1 MSHEWLQQAALK
13 KLERRSCPASCKNN
27 DSPTGHKTT
36 FFIPISFNAKCS
48 NDISR
53 LNLWCRQVSVD
64 ISWESP
70 CLGAGTDGCQWSWAA
85 LKTSCSMRARA
96 EYNLDHVGNKT
107 KWERISL
114 LNVRFPQTEINKNN
128 LSTEHHAPPRQ
139 MITSLHQ
146 LLLERASVSQDN

>member
-1 MSHEWLQQAALK
+1 MSHEWLQQPAVK

-70 CLGAGTDGCQWSWAA
+70 CLGPGTDGCEWSWAA
-85 LKTSCSMRARA
+85 LKASCSMRASA
-96 EYNLDHVGNKT
+96 EYNLDHCWEQNEVGENFTFKCPFSPNRNKQ
-107 KWERISL
+107 KQSIY
-114 LNVRFPQTEINKNN
+114 
-128 LSTEHHAPPRQ
+128 
-139 MITSLHQ
+139 
-146 LLLERASVSQDN
+146 RASCSPEANDHISASLAFRESFCEPG